1 MSGDNGAPIRPEVA
15 RQAAHW
21 LMRLHEGA
29 ADNGQQQACSRWR
42 AADPEHERAW
52 QRVQRVQERL
62 GLLPRDL
69 AMGTLNRERRQA
81 MKKLLVLAALLPA
94 GYLGYR
100 QAPWTRWT
108 ADYQTAVGERQHLRL
123 ADGSLLDLNTDTAVD
138 LDFSDEQRLIHLLR
152 GEILVES
159 GADSQSPTHRP
170 LRVATE
176 QGLLQALGTRFSVR
190 QLDGLTQLQV
200 LQGKVLVMPRQ
211 GDGQVVEAGSQVLFS
226 EQVVEKPRPAQ
237 ADSLLWTQGQL
248 VADDMPL
255 GDFLR
260 ELGRYRNGWL
270 RCDSEA
276 ARLRISGGFQLD
288 NTDAILA
295 ALPATLPVDVSYRT
309 RYWIS
314 ISKR

>member
-1 MSGDNGAPIRPEVA
+1 MNDGGAPIRPEVA

-21 LMRLHEGA
+21 LMLMHGSELDSR
-29 ADNGQQQACSRWR
+29 QQQACHHWR

-62 GLLPRDL
+62 GVLPREL
-69 AMGTLNRERRQA
+69 AMGTLNRDRRQA

-100 QAPWTRWT
+100 QQPWTRWT
-108 ADYQTAVGERQHLRL
+108 ADYRTAVGERRHVRL
-123 ADGSLLDLNTDTAVD
+123 VDGSQLDLNTDTRVD
-138 LDFSDEQRLIHLLR
+138 LDFNPQQRLIRLLR
-152 GEILVES
+152 GEILIES
-159 GADSQSPTHRP
+159 GADSASPVHRP

-176 QGLLQALGTRFSVR
+176 QGLLQALGTRFRVR
-190 QLDGLTQLQV
+190 QLDGFTQLQV
-200 LQGKVLVMPRQ
+200 VQGKVLVRPRQ
-211 GDGQVVEAGSQVLFS
+211 GAERIVEAGQQVIFS
-226 EQVVEKPRPAQ
+226 ALAVEPPRATRS
-237 ADSLLWTQGQL
+237 DSLMWTQGQL
-248 VADDMPL
+248 VADNQPL

-270 RCDSEA
+270 RCDDEA

-295 ALPATLPVDVSYRT
+295 ALPATLPVNVTYRT
-309 RYWIS
+309 RLWVS
-314 ISKR
+314 VSTR